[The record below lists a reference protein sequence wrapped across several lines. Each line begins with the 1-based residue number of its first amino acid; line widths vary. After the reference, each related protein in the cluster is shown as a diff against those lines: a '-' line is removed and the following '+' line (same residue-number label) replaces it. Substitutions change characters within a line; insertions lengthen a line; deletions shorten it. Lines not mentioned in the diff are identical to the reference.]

1 MYVCDELLCVAFCVF
16 KKCSY
21 VVFVVVEFYMK
32 TAHHKTVRAAGG
44 GANLAK
50 TVTPSPNKNHPPEP
64 WRGPRTTVQNDQNSQ
79 FACVVSFVM

>member
-1 MYVCDELLCVAFCVF
+1 VYVCDELLCVAFCVF

-44 GANLAK
+44 GLISQKPLHPVPTKTIRLSRGGDPVRPFKMTKILNLR
-50 TVTPSPNKNHPPEP
+50 VL
-64 WRGPRTTVQNDQNSQ
+64 
-79 FACVVSFVM
+79 